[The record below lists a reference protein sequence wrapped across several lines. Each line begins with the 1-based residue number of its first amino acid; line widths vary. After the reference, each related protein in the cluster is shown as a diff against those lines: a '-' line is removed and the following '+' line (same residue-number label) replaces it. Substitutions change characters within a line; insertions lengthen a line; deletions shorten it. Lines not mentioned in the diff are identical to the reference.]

1 MESTT
6 EPHLTNY
13 LLEICG
19 YSGIEL
25 QMTEVLP
32 DGDWRTVLHGVE
44 NAYVIS
50 EFPATGKLF
59 LYVSKIGEEP
69 FEAFSGFAWDTDA
82 WDRLVEIVLCFEGE
96 LE

>member
-1 MESTT
+1 MESIT

-59 LYVSKIGEEP
+59 RPLRRLDG
-69 FEAFSGFAWDTDA
+69 
-82 WDRLVEIVLCFEGE
+82 DRLQQAA
-96 LE
+96 

>member
-1 MESTT
+1 MRGSAQNVQGVCSKSLGCMLKMSRPLAYSLFVIFLKIMESIT

-32 DGDWRTVLHGVE
+32 DGD
-44 NAYVIS
+44 
-50 EFPATGKLF
+50 
-59 LYVSKIGEEP
+59 
-69 FEAFSGFAWDTDA
+69 
-82 WDRLVEIVLCFEGE
+82 
-96 LE
+96 